1 MGWSLGTIKGRYS
14 AVFVGF
20 MALVCALTVFGIQ
33 LWIKPALQ
41 KAGEQN
47 VALRVSEIATDIRDQ
62 LNGVQSQS
70 RSITQLVA
78 QLPSEQID
86 ALLPA
91 LIDQYGNAMV
101 FGGGI
106 WPLPDQREAG
116 RAKFSTFYHRDTANK
131 LIPNTYWNSAEAP
144 NYFEQP
150 WHKAGQQAPQG
161 MCAWAAAY
169 KDGASQ
175 QPRTNCAMGI
185 YRNGTLFGVSTIDV
199 TLGFFNDLVASKEQ
213 EIGGQVMIVEA
224 DGKILSRNARL
235 NGDVVLG
242 NLSAHADYPFASAI
256 AGLLGQARSQ
266 AQLRTTFQ
274 DQGEEQTLLLQAIE
288 GTPWLLA
295 TALPTSLLT
304 QDSRDVLTTLASI
317 QLPLVGL
324 LFGLMLLAVSQLGN
338 RLQTLKQNIDAL
350 SAGDADLT
358 ARIQVKGHDELDHIA
373 LSVNRFIAYLQQ
385 MMVQVTDATDLITQ
399 ELARLDQQTG
409 QARRILNEH
418 AAETEQVVTALT
430 ELSST
435 ADSVAQHASDSASFT
450 EAANGQA
457 ANSRTVVGS
466 ASASVVALIDE
477 VDLAAAK
484 VLEMQED
491 AQQIGSVLGVIGGI
505 AAQTNLL
512 ALNAAIEAARAGEQ
526 GRGFAVVADEVRAL
540 AARTQNSTAEVG
552 SMLSRLTQGVAEA
565 VVAMEHTKRSCQA
578 AADTTGQVTG
588 GLDNMADSVVRIHDL
603 SSQIATAAEEQ
614 SRVTEEINRNM
625 VSIRDMLNL
634 LLENGQ
640 HTEQSSAAL
649 LSSNRQLLA
658 LVHRFKV

>member
-1 MGWSLGTIKGRYS
+1 MGWNLGTIKGRYT
-14 AVFVGF
+14 AVFLGF
-20 MALVCALTVFGIQ
+20 MALVCALTVIGIQ

-106 WPLPDQREAG
+106 WPLPEKREAG
-116 RAKFSTFYHRDTANK
+116 RAKFSTFYHRDAANA

-150 WHKAGQQAPQG
+150 WHKAGQQAPRG
-161 MCAWAAAY
+161 MCVWAAY

-185 YRNGTLFGVSTIDV
+185 YRDGALYGVSTIDV
-199 TLGFFNDLVASKEQ
+199 TLGFFNELVARKEQ

-224 DGKILSRNARL
+224 DGKILSKNARL
-235 NGDVVLG
+235 GGDVVLG
-242 NLSAHADYPFASAI
+242 NLSAHADYPFAGAI
-256 AGLLGQARSQ
+256 AGLLGQDASKGL
-266 AQLRTTFQ
+266 LRTTFQ
-274 DQGEEQTLLLQAIE
+274 DQGEEQTLLMEAIE

-295 TALPTSLLT
+295 TALPTRTLT
-304 QDSRDVLTTLASI
+304 QDSRDVLATLAAI

-324 LFGLMLLAVSQLGN
+324 LFVLMVLAISQLGS
-338 RLQTLKQNIDAL
+338 RLQTLKLNIDAL

-358 ARIQVKGHDELDHIA
+358 ARIQVKGHDELDNIA

-385 MMVQVTDATDLITQ
+385 MMVQVTDATDLITR
-399 ELARLDQQTG
+399 ELAQLDQQTG
-409 QARRILNEH
+409 QARRILGEH
-418 AAETEQVVTALT
+418 ASETDQVVTALT

-457 ANSRTVVGS
+457 ANSRKVVGS

-491 AQQIGSVLGVIGGI
+491 AKQIGSVLGVIGGI

-565 VVAMEHTKRSCQA
+565 VVAMEQTKRSCQA

-588 GLDNMADSVVRIHDL
+588 GLDSMADSVVQIHDL

-634 LLENGQ
+634 LVQNGSQ
-640 HTEQSSAAL
+640 TEQSAASL
-649 LSSNRQLLA
+649 LGSNRQLLA
-658 LVHRFKV
+658 LVRRFKV

>member
-1 MGWSLGTIKGRYS
+1 MGWNLGTIKGRYT

-20 MALVCALTVFGIQ
+20 MALVCALTVIGIQ

-47 VALRVSEIATDIRDQ
+47 VAMRVSEIATDIRDQ

-106 WPLPDQREAG
+106 WPLPEKREAG
-116 RAKFSTFYHRDTANK
+116 RAKFSTFYHRDAANA

-150 WHKAGQQAPQG
+150 WHKAGQQAPRG
-161 MCAWAAAY
+161 MCVWAAAY

-185 YRNGTLFGVSTIDV
+185 YKDGALYGVSTIDV
-199 TLGFFNDLVASKEQ
+199 TLGFFNDLVARKEQ

-224 DGKILSRNARL
+224 DGKILSKNARL
-235 NGDVVLG
+235 GGDVVLG
-242 NLSAHADYPFASAI
+242 NLSAHADYPFAGAI
-256 AGLLGQARSQ
+256 AGLLGQDASKGL
-266 AQLRTTFQ
+266 LRTTFQ
-274 DQGEEQTLLLQAIE
+274 DQGQEQTLLMQAIE

-295 TALPTSLLT
+295 TALPTSTLT
-304 QDSRDVLTTLASI
+304 QDSRDVLATLASI

-324 LFGLMLLAVSQLGN
+324 LFVLMVLAISQLGS
-338 RLQTLKQNIDAL
+338 RLQTLKLNIDAL

-358 ARIQVKGHDELDHIA
+358 ARIQVKGHDELDNIA

-385 MMVQVTDATDLITQ
+385 MMVQVTDATDLITR
-399 ELARLDQQTG
+399 ELAQLDQQTG
-409 QARRILNEH
+409 QARRILGEH
-418 AAETEQVVTALT
+418 ASETDQVVTALT

-457 ANSRTVVGS
+457 ANSRKVVGS

-491 AQQIGSVLGVIGGI
+491 AKQIGSVLGVIGGI

-565 VVAMEHTKRSCQA
+565 VVAMEQTKRSCQA

-588 GLDNMADSVVRIHDL
+588 GLDSMADSVVQIHDL

-634 LLENGQ
+634 LVQNGSQ
-640 HTEQSSAAL
+640 TEQSAASL
-649 LSSNRQLLA
+649 LGSNRQLLA
-658 LVHRFKV
+658 LVRRFKV

>member
-1 MGWSLGTIKGRYS
+1 MGWNLGTIKGRYT
-14 AVFVGF
+14 AVFLGF
-20 MALVCALTVFGIQ
+20 MALVCALTVIGIQ
-33 LWIKPALQ
+33 IWITPALQ
-41 KAGEQN
+41 KAGEEN
-47 VALRVSEIATDIRDQ
+47 VALRVGEIATDIRDQ
-62 LNGVQSQS
+62 LNGVQTQS

-86 ALLPA
+86 AQLPA
-91 LIDQYGNAMV
+91 LIDQYGNGMV

-106 WPLPDQREAG
+106 WPLPDKREAG
-116 RAKFSTFYHRDTANK
+116 RAKFSTFFHRDASNA

-144 NYFEQP
+144 NYFDQP
-150 WHKAGQQAPQG
+150 WHKAGQQAPRG
-161 MCAWAAAY
+161 VCAWAAAY

-185 YRNGTLFGVSTIDV
+185 YQDGALYGVSTIDV
-199 TLGFFNDLVASKEQ
+199 TLGFFNDLVAKKEQ
-213 EIGGQVMIVEA
+213 EIGGQVMIIEA

-235 NGDVVLG
+235 TGDVVLG
-242 NLSAHADYPFASAI
+242 NLSAHADYPFALAI
-256 AGLLGQARSQ
+256 SSLLGQDASKG
-266 AQLRTTFQ
+266 QLRTTFQ
-274 DQGEEQTLLLQAIE
+274 DQGEAQTLLMEAIE

-295 TALPTSLLT
+295 TALPTRTLT
-304 QDSRDVLTTLASI
+304 QDSRDVLATLASI
-317 QLPLVGL
+317 QLPLAGL
-324 LFGLMLLAVSQLGN
+324 LFVLMVLAISQLGS
-338 RLQTLKQNIDAL
+338 RLQTLKLNIDAL

-358 ARIQVKGHDELDHIA
+358 ARIQVKGHDELDNIA
-373 LSVNRFIAYLQQ
+373 LSVNRFIAFLQQ
-385 MMVQVTDATDLITQ
+385 MMVQVTAATDLITR
-399 ELARLDQQTG
+399 ELAQLDQQTG
-409 QARRILNEH
+409 QARRILGEH
-418 AAETEQVVTALT
+418 AN
-430 ELSST
+430 
-435 ADSVAQHASDSASFT
+435 DSASFT

-457 ANSRTVVGS
+457 ASSRKVVGS

-565 VVAMEHTKRSCQA
+565 VVAMEQTKRSCQA

-588 GLDNMADSVVRIHDL
+588 GLDTMADAVVQIHDL

-634 LLENGQ
+634 LVENGGN
-640 HTEQSSAAL
+640 TEQSAATL
-649 LSSNRQLLA
+649 LGSNRQLLA

>member
-1 MGWSLGTIKGRYS
+1 MGWNLGTIKGRYT
-14 AVFVGF
+14 AVFLGF
-20 MALVCALTVFGIQ
+20 MALVCALTVIGIQ

-106 WPLPDQREAG
+106 WPQPEKREAG
-116 RAKFSTFYHRDTANK
+116 RAKFSTFYHRDAANA

-150 WHKAGQQAPQG
+150 WHKAGQQAPRG
-161 MCAWAAAY
+161 MCVWAAAY

-185 YRNGTLFGVSTIDV
+185 YRDGALYGVSTIDV
-199 TLGFFNDLVASKEQ
+199 TLGFFNELVARKEQ

-224 DGKILSRNARL
+224 DGKILSKNARL
-235 NGDVVLG
+235 GGDVVLG
-242 NLSAHADYPFASAI
+242 NLSAHADYPFAGAI
-256 AGLLGQARSQ
+256 AGLLGQDPSKGL
-266 AQLRTTFQ
+266 LRTTFQ
-274 DQGEEQTLLLQAIE
+274 DQGEEQTLLMEAIE

-295 TALPTSLLT
+295 TALPTRILT
-304 QDSRDVLTTLASI
+304 QDSRDVLATLAAI

-324 LFGLMLLAVSQLGN
+324 LFVLMVLAISQLGS
-338 RLQTLKQNIDAL
+338 RLQTLKLNIDAL

-358 ARIQVKGHDELDHIA
+358 ARIQVKGHDELDNIA

-385 MMVQVTDATDLITQ
+385 MMVQVTDATDLITR
-399 ELARLDQQTG
+399 ELAQLDQQTG
-409 QARRILNEH
+409 QARRILGEH
-418 AAETEQVVTALT
+418 ASETDQVVTALT

-457 ANSRTVVGS
+457 ANSRKVVGS

-491 AQQIGSVLGVIGGI
+491 AKQIGSVLGVIGGI

-565 VVAMEHTKRSCQA
+565 VVAMEQTKRSCQA

-588 GLDNMADSVVRIHDL
+588 GLDSMADSVVQIHDL

-634 LLENGQ
+634 LVQNGSQ
-640 HTEQSSAAL
+640 TEQSAASL
-649 LSSNRQLLA
+649 LGSNRQLLA
-658 LVHRFKV
+658 LVRRFKV

>member
-1 MGWSLGTIKGRYS
+1 MGWNLGTIKGRYT
-14 AVFVGF
+14 AVFLGF
-20 MALVCALTVFGIQ
+20 MALVCALTVIGIQ

-106 WPLPDQREAG
+106 WPLPEKREAG
-116 RAKFSTFYHRDTANK
+116 RAKFSTFYHRDAANA

-150 WHKAGQQAPQG
+150 WHKAGQQAPRG
-161 MCAWAAAY
+161 MCVWAAAY

-185 YRNGTLFGVSTIDV
+185 YRDGALYGVSTIDV
-199 TLGFFNDLVASKEQ
+199 TLGFFNDLVARKEQ

-224 DGKILSRNARL
+224 DGKILSKNARL
-235 NGDVVLG
+235 RGDVVLG
-242 NLSAHADYPFASAI
+242 NLSAHADYPFAGAI
-256 AGLLGQARSQ
+256 AGLLGQDASKGL
-266 AQLRTTFQ
+266 LRTTFQ
-274 DQGEEQTLLLQAIE
+274 DQGEEQTLLMEAIE

-295 TALPTSLLT
+295 TALPTRILT
-304 QDSRDVLTTLASI
+304 QDSRDVLATLASI

-324 LFGLMLLAVSQLGN
+324 LFVLMVLAISQLGS
-338 RLQTLKQNIDAL
+338 RLQTLKLNIDAL

-358 ARIQVKGHDELDHIA
+358 ARIQVKGHDELDNIA

-385 MMVQVTDATDLITQ
+385 MMVQVTDATDLITR
-399 ELARLDQQTG
+399 ELAQLDQQTG
-409 QARRILNEH
+409 QARRILGEH
-418 AAETEQVVTALT
+418 ASETDQVVTALT

-457 ANSRTVVGS
+457 ANSRKVVGS

-491 AQQIGSVLGVIGGI
+491 AKQIGSVLGVIGGI

-565 VVAMEHTKRSCQA
+565 VVAMEQTKRSCQA

-588 GLDNMADSVVRIHDL
+588 GLDSMADSVVQIHDL

-634 LLENGQ
+634 LVQNGSQ
-640 HTEQSSAAL
+640 TEQSAASL
-649 LSSNRQLLA
+649 LGSNRQLLA
-658 LVHRFKV
+658 LVRRFKV

>member
-1 MGWSLGTIKGRYS
+1 MGWNLGTIKGRYT
-14 AVFVGF
+14 AVFLGF
-20 MALVCALTVFGIQ
+20 MALVCALTVIGIK

-106 WPLPDQREAG
+106 WPLPDKREAG
-116 RAKFSTFYHRDTANK
+116 RTKFSTFYHRDAANA

-150 WHKAGQQAPQG
+150 WHKAGQQAPRG
-161 MCAWAAAY
+161 MCVWAAAY

-185 YRNGTLFGVSTIDV
+185 YRDGALYGVSTIDV
-199 TLGFFNDLVASKEQ
+199 TLGFFNELVARKEQ

-224 DGKILSRNARL
+224 DGKILSKNARL
-235 NGDVVLG
+235 GGDVVLG
-242 NLSAHADYPFASAI
+242 NLSAHADYPFAGAI
-256 AGLLGQARSQ
+256 AGLLGQDPRKGL
-266 AQLRTTFQ
+266 LRTTFQ
-274 DQGEEQTLLLQAIE
+274 DQGEEQTLLMEAIE

-295 TALPTSLLT
+295 TALPTRILT
-304 QDSRDVLTTLASI
+304 QDSRDVLATLAAI

-324 LFGLMLLAVSQLGN
+324 LFVLMVLAISQLGS
-338 RLQTLKQNIDAL
+338 RLQTLKLNIDAL

-358 ARIQVKGHDELDHIA
+358 ARIQVKGHDELDNIA

-385 MMVQVTDATDLITQ
+385 MMVQVTDATDLITR
-399 ELARLDQQTG
+399 ELAQLDQQTG
-409 QARRILNEH
+409 QARRILGEH
-418 AAETEQVVTALT
+418 ASETDQVVTALT

-457 ANSRTVVGS
+457 ANSRKVVGS

-491 AQQIGSVLGVIGGI
+491 AKQIGSVLGVIGGI

-565 VVAMEHTKRSCQA
+565 AVAMEQTKRSCQA

-588 GLDNMADSVVRIHDL
+588 GLDSMADSVVQIHDL

-634 LLENGQ
+634 LVQNGSQ
-640 HTEQSSAAL
+640 TEQSAASL
-649 LSSNRQLLA
+649 LGSNRQLLA
-658 LVHRFKV
+658 LVRRFKV

>member
-1 MGWSLGTIKGRYS
+1 MGWNLGTIKGRYT
-14 AVFVGF
+14 AVFLGF
-20 MALVCALTVFGIQ
+20 MALVCALTVIGIQ

-106 WPLPDQREAG
+106 WPLPEKREAG
-116 RAKFSTFYHRDTANK
+116 RAKFSTFYHRDAANA

-150 WHKAGQQAPQG
+150 WHKAGQQAPRG
-161 MCAWAAAY
+161 MCVWAAAY

-185 YRNGTLFGVSTIDV
+185 YRDGALYGVSTIDV
-199 TLGFFNDLVASKEQ
+199 TLGFFNELVARKEQ

-224 DGKILSRNARL
+224 DGKILSKNARL
-235 NGDVVLG
+235 GGDVVLG
-242 NLSAHADYPFASAI
+242 NLSAHADYPFAGAI
-256 AGLLGQARSQ
+256 AGLLGQDPSKGL
-266 AQLRTTFQ
+266 LRTTFQ
-274 DQGEEQTLLLQAIE
+274 DQGEEQTLLMEAIE

-295 TALPTSLLT
+295 TALPTRTLT
-304 QDSRDVLTTLASI
+304 QDSRDVLATLAAI

-324 LFGLMLLAVSQLGN
+324 LFVLMVLAIRQLGS
-338 RLQTLKQNIDAL
+338 RLQTLKLNIDAL

-358 ARIQVKGHDELDHIA
+358 ARIQVKGHDELDNIA

-385 MMVQVTDATDLITQ
+385 MMVQVTDATDLITR
-399 ELARLDQQTG
+399 ELAQLDQQTG
-409 QARRILNEH
+409 QARRILGEH
-418 AAETEQVVTALT
+418 ASETDQVVTALT

-457 ANSRTVVGS
+457 ANSRKVVGS

-491 AQQIGSVLGVIGGI
+491 AKQIGSVLGVIGGI

-565 VVAMEHTKRSCQA
+565 VVAMEQTKRSCQA

-588 GLDNMADSVVRIHDL
+588 GLDSMADSVVQIHDL

-634 LLENGQ
+634 LVQNGSQ
-640 HTEQSSAAL
+640 TEQSAASL
-649 LSSNRQLLA
+649 LGSNRQLLA
-658 LVHRFKV
+658 LVRRFKV

>member
-1 MGWSLGTIKGRYS
+1 MGWSLGTIKGRYT

-20 MALVCALTVFGIQ
+20 MVLVCALTVIGIQ
-33 LWIKPALQ
+33 IWIKPALQ

-47 VALRVSEIATDIRDQ
+47 VTLLVSEIATDILDE

-116 RAKFSTFYHRDTANK
+116 RAKFSTFFHRDAANK

-161 MCAWAAAY
+161 MCVWAAAY

-185 YRNGTLFGVSTIDV
+185 YRNGALFGVSTIDV
-199 TLGFFNDLVASKEQ
+199 TLGFFNDLVARKEQ
-213 EIGGQVMIVEA
+213 EIGGQVMIIEA
-224 DGKILSRNARL
+224 DGKILSKNARL

-242 NLSAHADYPFASAI
+242 NLSAHADYPFAGAI
-256 AGLLGQARSQ
+256 ASLLGQSRGTGL
-266 AQLRTTFQ
+266 LRTTFQ
-274 DQGEEQTLLLQAIE
+274 DQGQEQTLLLQAIE

-295 TALPTSLLT
+295 TALPTSTLT
-304 QDSRDVLTTLASI
+304 QDSQDVLTTLAAI

-324 LFGLMLLAVSQLGN
+324 LFVLMLLAITQLGS

-358 ARIQVKGHDELDHIA
+358 ARIQVKGNDELDHIA

-385 MMVQVTDATDLITQ
+385 MMVQVTDATDLITR
-399 ELARLDQQTG
+399 ELAQLDQQTG
-409 QARRILNEH
+409 QARRILGEH
-418 AAETEQVVTALT
+418 AAETDQVVTALT

-457 ANSRTVVGS
+457 ANSRKVVGS

-491 AQQIGSVLGVIGGI
+491 AKQIGSVLGVIGGI

-540 AARTQNSTAEVG
+540 AARTQKSTAEVG
-552 SMLSRLTQGVAEA
+552 SMLSRLTQGVADA
-565 VVAMEHTKRSCQA
+565 VVAMEQTKRSCQA

-588 GLDNMADSVVRIHDL
+588 GLDSMADSVVQIHDL

-634 LLENGQ
+634 LVENG
-640 HTEQSSAAL
+640 HNTEQSAESL

-658 LVHRFKV
+658 LVRRFKV

>member
-1 MGWSLGTIKGRYS
+1 MGWSLGTIKGRYT

-20 MALVCALTVFGIQ
+20 MVLVCALTVIGIQ
-33 LWIKPALQ
+33 IWIKPALQ

-47 VALRVSEIATDIRDQ
+47 VTLLVSEIATDILDE

-116 RAKFSTFYHRDTANK
+116 RAKFSTFFHRDAANK

-150 WHKAGQQAPQG
+150 WYKAGQQAPQG
-161 MCAWAAAY
+161 MCVWAAAY

-185 YRNGTLFGVSTIDV
+185 YRNGALFGVSTIDV
-199 TLGFFNDLVASKEQ
+199 TLGFFNDLVARKEQ
-213 EIGGQVMIVEA
+213 EIGGQVMIIEA
-224 DGKILSRNARL
+224 DGKILSKNARL

-242 NLSAHADYPFASAI
+242 NLSAHADYPFAGAI
-256 AGLLGQARSQ
+256 ASLIGQSRGTGL
-266 AQLRTTFQ
+266 LRTTFQ
-274 DQGEEQTLLLQAIE
+274 DQGQEQTLLLQAIE

-295 TALPTSLLT
+295 TALPTSTLT
-304 QDSRDVLTTLASI
+304 QDSQDVLTTLAAI

-324 LFGLMLLAVSQLGN
+324 LFVLMLLAITQLGS

-358 ARIQVKGHDELDHIA
+358 ARIQVKGNDELDHIA

-385 MMVQVTDATDLITQ
+385 MMVQVTDATDLITR
-399 ELARLDQQTG
+399 ELAQLDQQTG
-409 QARRILNEH
+409 QARRILGEH
-418 AAETEQVVTALT
+418 AAETDQVVTALT

-457 ANSRTVVGS
+457 ANSRKVVGS

-491 AQQIGSVLGVIGGI
+491 AKQIGSVLGVIGGI

-540 AARTQNSTAEVG
+540 AARTQKSTAEVG
-552 SMLSRLTQGVAEA
+552 SMLSRLTQGVADA
-565 VVAMEHTKRSCQA
+565 VVAMEQTKRSCQA

-588 GLDNMADSVVRIHDL
+588 GLDSMADSVVQIHDL

-634 LLENGQ
+634 LVENGRN
-640 HTEQSSAAL
+640 TEQSAESL

-658 LVHRFKV
+658 LVRRFKV

>member
-1 MGWSLGTIKGRYS
+1 MGWNLGTIKGRYT
-14 AVFVGF
+14 AVFLGF
-20 MALVCALTVFGIQ
+20 MALVCALTVIGIQ

-106 WPLPDQREAG
+106 WPLPEKREAG
-116 RAKFSTFYHRDTANK
+116 RAKFSTFYHRDAANA

-150 WHKAGQQAPQG
+150 WHKAGQQAPRG
-161 MCAWAAAY
+161 MCVWAAAY

-185 YRNGTLFGVSTIDV
+185 YRDGALYGVSTIDV
-199 TLGFFNDLVASKEQ
+199 TLGFFNELVARKEQ

-224 DGKILSRNARL
+224 DGKILSKNARL
-235 NGDVVLG
+235 GGDVVLG
-242 NLSAHADYPFASAI
+242 NLSAHADYPFAGAI
-256 AGLLGQARSQ
+256 AGLLGQDASKGL
-266 AQLRTTFQ
+266 LRTTFQ
-274 DQGEEQTLLLQAIE
+274 DQGEEQTLLMEAIE

-295 TALPTSLLT
+295 TALPTRILT
-304 QDSRDVLTTLASI
+304 QDSRDVLATLAAI

-324 LFGLMLLAVSQLGN
+324 LFVLMVLAIRQLGS
-338 RLQTLKQNIDAL
+338 RLQTLKLNIDAL

-358 ARIQVKGHDELDHIA
+358 ARIQVKGHDELDNIA

-385 MMVQVTDATDLITQ
+385 MMVQVTDATDLITR
-399 ELARLDQQTG
+399 ELAQLDQQTG
-409 QARRILNEH
+409 QARRILGEH
-418 AAETEQVVTALT
+418 ASETDQVVTALT

-457 ANSRTVVGS
+457 ANSRKVVGS

-491 AQQIGSVLGVIGGI
+491 AKQIGSVLGVIGGI

-565 VVAMEHTKRSCQA
+565 VVAMEQTKRSCQA

-588 GLDNMADSVVRIHDL
+588 GLDNMADSVVQIHDL

-634 LLENGQ
+634 LVQNGSQ
-640 HTEQSSAAL
+640 TEQSAASL
-649 LSSNRQLLA
+649 LGSNRQLLA
-658 LVHRFKV
+658 LVRRFKV

>member
-1 MGWSLGTIKGRYS
+1 MGWSLGTIKGRYT

-20 MALVCALTVFGIQ
+20 MVLVCALTVIGIQ
-33 LWIKPALQ
+33 IWIKPALQ

-47 VALRVSEIATDIRDQ
+47 VTLLVSEIATDILDE

-116 RAKFSTFYHRDTANK
+116 RAKFSTFFHRDAANK

-161 MCAWAAAY
+161 MCVWAAAY

-185 YRNGTLFGVSTIDV
+185 YRNGALFGVSTIDV
-199 TLGFFNDLVASKEQ
+199 TLGFFNDLVARKEQ
-213 EIGGQVMIVEA
+213 EIGGQVMIIEA
-224 DGKILSRNARL
+224 DGKILSKNARL

-242 NLSAHADYPFASAI
+242 NLSAHADYPFAGAI
-256 AGLLGQARSQ
+256 ASLISQSRGTGL
-266 AQLRTTFQ
+266 LRTTFQ
-274 DQGEEQTLLLQAIE
+274 DQGQEQTLLLQAIE

-295 TALPTSLLT
+295 TALPTSTLT
-304 QDSRDVLTTLASI
+304 QDSQDVLTTLAAI

-324 LFGLMLLAVSQLGN
+324 LFVLMLLAITQLGS

-358 ARIQVKGHDELDHIA
+358 ARIQVKGNDELDHIA

-385 MMVQVTDATDLITQ
+385 MMVQVTDATDLITR
-399 ELARLDQQTG
+399 ELAQLDQQTG
-409 QARRILNEH
+409 QARRILGEH
-418 AAETEQVVTALT
+418 AAETDQVVTALT

-457 ANSRTVVGS
+457 ANSRKVVGS

-491 AQQIGSVLGVIGGI
+491 AKQIGSVLGVIGGI

-540 AARTQNSTAEVG
+540 AARTQKSTAEVG
-552 SMLSRLTQGVAEA
+552 SMLSRLTQGVADA
-565 VVAMEHTKRSCQA
+565 VVAMDQTKRSCQA

-588 GLDNMADSVVRIHDL
+588 GLDSMADSVVQIHDL

-634 LLENGQ
+634 LVENGRN
-640 HTEQSSAAL
+640 TEQSAESL

-658 LVHRFKV
+658 LVRRFKV

>member
-1 MGWSLGTIKGRYS
+1 MGWSLGTIKGRYT

-20 MALVCALTVFGIQ
+20 MVLVCALTVIGIQ
-33 LWIKPALQ
+33 IWIKPALQ

-47 VALRVSEIATDIRDQ
+47 VTLLVSEIATDILDE

-116 RAKFSTFYHRDTANK
+116 RAKFSTFFHRDAANK

-161 MCAWAAAY
+161 MCVWAAAY

-185 YRNGTLFGVSTIDV
+185 YRNGALFGVSTIDV
-199 TLGFFNDLVASKEQ
+199 TLGFFNDLVARKEP
-213 EIGGQVMIVEA
+213 EIGGQVMIIEA
-224 DGKILSRNARL
+224 DGKILSKNARL

-242 NLSAHADYPFASAI
+242 NLSAHADYPFAGAI
-256 AGLLGQARSQ
+256 ASLLGQSRGTGL
-266 AQLRTTFQ
+266 LRTTFQ
-274 DQGEEQTLLLQAIE
+274 DQGQEQTLLLQAIE

-295 TALPTSLLT
+295 TALPTSTLT
-304 QDSRDVLTTLASI
+304 QDSQDVLTTLAAI

-324 LFGLMLLAVSQLGN
+324 LFVLMLLAITQLGS

-358 ARIQVKGHDELDHIA
+358 VRIQVKGNDELDHIA

-385 MMVQVTDATDLITQ
+385 MMVQVTDATDLITR
-399 ELARLDQQTG
+399 ELAQLDQQTG
-409 QARRILNEH
+409 QARRILGEH
-418 AAETEQVVTALT
+418 AAETDQVVTALT

-457 ANSRTVVGS
+457 ANSRKVVGS

-491 AQQIGSVLGVIGGI
+491 AKQIGSVLGVIGGI

-540 AARTQNSTAEVG
+540 AARTQKSTAEVG
-552 SMLSRLTQGVAEA
+552 SMLSRLTQGVADA
-565 VVAMEHTKRSCQA
+565 VVAMEQTKRSCQA

-588 GLDNMADSVVRIHDL
+588 GLDSMADSVVQIHDL

-634 LLENGQ
+634 LVENGRN
-640 HTEQSSAAL
+640 TEQSAESL

-658 LVHRFKV
+658 LVRRFKV

>member
-1 MGWSLGTIKGRYS
+1 MGWNLGTIKGRYT
-14 AVFVGF
+14 AVFLGF
-20 MALVCALTVFGIQ
+20 MALVCALTVIGIQ

-106 WPLPDQREAG
+106 WPLPEKREAG
-116 RAKFSTFYHRDTANK
+116 RAKSSTFYHRDAANA

-150 WHKAGQQAPQG
+150 WHKAGQQAPRG
-161 MCAWAAAY
+161 MCVWAAAY

-185 YRNGTLFGVSTIDV
+185 YRDGALYGVSTIDV
-199 TLGFFNDLVASKEQ
+199 TLGFFNELVARKEQ

-224 DGKILSRNARL
+224 DGKILSKNARL
-235 NGDVVLG
+235 GGDVVLG
-242 NLSAHADYPFASAI
+242 NLSAHADYPFAGAI
-256 AGLLGQARSQ
+256 AGLLGQDPSKGL
-266 AQLRTTFQ
+266 LRTTFQ
-274 DQGEEQTLLLQAIE
+274 DQGEEQTLLMEAIE

-295 TALPTSLLT
+295 TALPTRILT
-304 QDSRDVLTTLASI
+304 QDSRDVLATLAAI

-324 LFGLMLLAVSQLGN
+324 LFVLMVLAISQLGS
-338 RLQTLKQNIDAL
+338 RLQTLKLNIDAL

-358 ARIQVKGHDELDHIA
+358 ARIQVKGHDELDNIA

-385 MMVQVTDATDLITQ
+385 MMVQVTDATDLITR
-399 ELARLDQQTG
+399 ELAQLDQQTG
-409 QARRILNEH
+409 QARRILGEH
-418 AAETEQVVTALT
+418 ASETDQVVTALT

-457 ANSRTVVGS
+457 ANSRKVVGS

-491 AQQIGSVLGVIGGI
+491 AKQIGSVLGVIGGI

-565 VVAMEHTKRSCQA
+565 VVAMEQTKRSCQA

-588 GLDNMADSVVRIHDL
+588 GLDNMADSVVQIHDL

-634 LLENGQ
+634 LVQNGSQ
-640 HTEQSSAAL
+640 TEQSAASL
-649 LSSNRQLLA
+649 LGSNRQLLA
-658 LVHRFKV
+658 LVRRFKV

>member
-116 RAKFSTFYHRDTANK
+116 RAKFSTFYHRDAANK

-185 YRNGTLFGVSTIDV
+185 YRNGTLYGVSTIDV

-235 NGDVVLG
+235 NSDVVLG

-317 QLPLVGL
+317 QLPLIGL

-640 HTEQSSAAL
+640 HTEQSAAAL
-649 LSSNRQLLA
+649 LNSNRQLLA

>member
-1 MGWSLGTIKGRYS
+1 MGWSLGTIKGRYT

-20 MALVCALTVFGIQ
+20 MVLVCALTVIGIQ
-33 LWIKPALQ
+33 IWIKPALQ

-47 VALRVSEIATDIRDQ
+47 VALRVSEIATDILDE

-116 RAKFSTFYHRDTANK
+116 RAKFSTFFHRDAANK

-161 MCAWAAAY
+161 MCVWAAAY

-185 YRNGTLFGVSTIDV
+185 YRNGGLFGVSTIDV
-199 TLGFFNDLVASKEQ
+199 TLGFFNDLVARKEQ
-213 EIGGQVMIVEA
+213 EIGGQVMIIEA
-224 DGKILSRNARL
+224 DGKILSKNARL

-242 NLSAHADYPFASAI
+242 NLSAHADYPFAGAI
-256 AGLLGQARSQ
+256 TSLLGQSRGTGL
-266 AQLRTTFQ
+266 LRTTFQ
-274 DQGEEQTLLLQAIE
+274 DQGQEQTLLLQAIE

-295 TALPTSLLT
+295 TALPTSTLT
-304 QDSRDVLTTLASI
+304 QDSQDVLTTLAAI

-324 LFGLMLLAVSQLGN
+324 LFVLMLLAITQLGS

-358 ARIQVKGHDELDHIA
+358 ARIQVKGNDELDHIA

-385 MMVQVTDATDLITQ
+385 MMVQVTDATDLITR
-399 ELARLDQQTG
+399 ELAQLDQQTG
-409 QARRILNEH
+409 QARRILGEH
-418 AAETEQVVTALT
+418 AAETDQVVTALT

-457 ANSRTVVGS
+457 ANSRKVVGS

-491 AQQIGSVLGVIGGI
+491 AKQIGSVLGVIGGI

-540 AARTQNSTAEVG
+540 AARTQKSTAEVG
-552 SMLSRLTQGVAEA
+552 SMLSRLTQGVADA
-565 VVAMEHTKRSCQA
+565 VVAMEQTKRSCQA

-588 GLDNMADSVVRIHDL
+588 GLDSMADSVVQIHDL

-634 LLENGQ
+634 LVENGRN
-640 HTEQSSAAL
+640 TEQSAESL

-658 LVHRFKV
+658 LVRRFKV

>member
-1 MGWSLGTIKGRYS
+1 MGWSLGTIKGRYT

-20 MALVCALTVFGIQ
+20 MVLVCALTVIGIQ
-33 LWIKPALQ
+33 IWIKPALQ

-47 VALRVSEIATDIRDQ
+47 VTLLVSEIATDILDE

-116 RAKFSTFYHRDTANK
+116 RAKFSTFFHRDAANK

-161 MCAWAAAY
+161 MCVWAAAY

-185 YRNGTLFGVSTIDV
+185 YRNGALFGVSTIDV
-199 TLGFFNDLVASKEQ
+199 TLGFFNDLVARKEQ
-213 EIGGQVMIVEA
+213 EIGGQVMIIEA
-224 DGKILSRNARL
+224 DGKILSKNARL

-242 NLSAHADYPFASAI
+242 NLSAHADYPFAGAI
-256 AGLLGQARSQ
+256 ASLIGQSRGTGL
-266 AQLRTTFQ
+266 LRTTFQ
-274 DQGEEQTLLLQAIE
+274 DQGQEQTLLLQAIE

-295 TALPTSLLT
+295 TALPTSTLT
-304 QDSRDVLTTLASI
+304 QDSQDVLTTLAAI

-324 LFGLMLLAVSQLGN
+324 LFVLMLLAITQLGS

-358 ARIQVKGHDELDHIA
+358 ARIQVKGNDELDHIA

-385 MMVQVTDATDLITQ
+385 MMVQVTDATDLITR
-399 ELARLDQQTG
+399 ELAQLDQQTG
-409 QARRILNEH
+409 QARRILGEH
-418 AAETEQVVTALT
+418 AAETDQVVTALT

-435 ADSVAQHASDSASFT
+435 ADNVAQHASDSASFT

-457 ANSRTVVGS
+457 ANSRKVVGS

-491 AQQIGSVLGVIGGI
+491 AKQIGSVLGVIGGI

-540 AARTQNSTAEVG
+540 AARTQKSTAEVG
-552 SMLSRLTQGVAEA
+552 SMLSRLTQGVADA
-565 VVAMEHTKRSCQA
+565 VVAMEQTKRSCQA

-588 GLDNMADSVVRIHDL
+588 GLDSMADSVVQIHDL

-634 LLENGQ
+634 LVENGRN
-640 HTEQSSAAL
+640 TEQSAESL

-658 LVHRFKV
+658 LVRRFKV

>member
-1 MGWSLGTIKGRYS
+1 
-14 AVFVGF
+14 
-20 MALVCALTVFGIQ
+20 
-33 LWIKPALQ
+33 
-41 KAGEQN
+41 
-47 VALRVSEIATDIRDQ
+47 
-62 LNGVQSQS
+62 

-116 RAKFSTFYHRDTANK
+116 RAKFSTFFHRDAANK

-161 MCAWAAAY
+161 MCVWAAAY

-185 YRNGTLFGVSTIDV
+185 YRNGALFGVSTIDV
-199 TLGFFNDLVASKEQ
+199 TLGFFNDLVARKEQ
-213 EIGGQVMIVEA
+213 EIGGQVMIIEA
-224 DGKILSRNARL
+224 DGKILSKNARL

-242 NLSAHADYPFASAI
+242 NLSAHADYPFAGAI
-256 AGLLGQARSQ
+256 ASLIGQSRGTGL
-266 AQLRTTFQ
+266 LRTTFQ
-274 DQGEEQTLLLQAIE
+274 DQGQEQTLLLQAIE

-295 TALPTSLLT
+295 TALPTSTLT
-304 QDSRDVLTTLASI
+304 QDSQDVLTTLAAI

-324 LFGLMLLAVSQLGN
+324 LFVLMLLAITQLGS

-358 ARIQVKGHDELDHIA
+358 ARIQVKGNDELDHIA

-385 MMVQVTDATDLITQ
+385 MMVQVTDATDLITR
-399 ELARLDQQTG
+399 ELAQLDQQTG
-409 QARRILNEH
+409 QARRILGEH
-418 AAETEQVVTALT
+418 AAETDQVVTALT

-457 ANSRTVVGS
+457 ANSRKVVGS

-491 AQQIGSVLGVIGGI
+491 AKQIGSVLGVIGGI

-540 AARTQNSTAEVG
+540 AARTQKSTAEVG
-552 SMLSRLTQGVAEA
+552 SMLSRLTQGVADA
-565 VVAMEHTKRSCQA
+565 VVAMEQTKRSCQA

-588 GLDNMADSVVRIHDL
+588 GLDSMADSVVQIHDL

-634 LLENGQ
+634 LVENGRN
-640 HTEQSSAAL
+640 TEQSAESL

-658 LVHRFKV
+658 LVRRFKV

>member
-116 RAKFSTFYHRDTANK
+116 RAKFSTFYHRDAANK
-131 LIPNTYWNSAEAP
+131 LIPNTYWDSAEAP

-185 YRNGTLFGVSTIDV
+185 YRNGALYGVSTIDV

-640 HTEQSSAAL
+640 HTEQSAAAL

>member
-1 MGWSLGTIKGRYS
+1 MGWSLGTIKGRYT

-20 MALVCALTVFGIQ
+20 MVLVCALTVIGIQ
-33 LWIKPALQ
+33 IWIKPALQ

-47 VALRVSEIATDIRDQ
+47 VTLLVSEIATDILDE

-116 RAKFSTFYHRDTANK
+116 RTKFSTFFHRDAANK

-161 MCAWAAAY
+161 MCVWAAAY

-185 YRNGTLFGVSTIDV
+185 YRNGALFGVSTIDV
-199 TLGFFNDLVASKEQ
+199 TLGFFNDLVARKEQ
-213 EIGGQVMIVEA
+213 EIGGQVMIIEA
-224 DGKILSRNARL
+224 DGKILSKNARL

-242 NLSAHADYPFASAI
+242 NLSAHADYPFAGAI
-256 AGLLGQARSQ
+256 ASLIGQSRGTGL
-266 AQLRTTFQ
+266 LRTTFQ
-274 DQGEEQTLLLQAIE
+274 DQGQEQTLLLQAIE

-295 TALPTSLLT
+295 TALPTSTLT
-304 QDSRDVLTTLASI
+304 QDSQDVLTTLAAI

-324 LFGLMLLAVSQLGN
+324 LFVLMLLAITQLGS

-358 ARIQVKGHDELDHIA
+358 ARIQVKGNDELDHIA

-385 MMVQVTDATDLITQ
+385 MMVQVTDATDLITR
-399 ELARLDQQTG
+399 ELAQLDQQTG
-409 QARRILNEH
+409 QARRILGEH
-418 AAETEQVVTALT
+418 AAETDQVVTALT

-457 ANSRTVVGS
+457 ANSRKVVGS

-491 AQQIGSVLGVIGGI
+491 AKQIGSVLGVIGGI

-540 AARTQNSTAEVG
+540 AARTQKSTAEVG
-552 SMLSRLTQGVAEA
+552 SMLSRLTQGVADA
-565 VVAMEHTKRSCQA
+565 VVAMEQTKRSCQA

-588 GLDNMADSVVRIHDL
+588 GLDSMADSVVQIHDL

-634 LLENGQ
+634 LVENGRN
-640 HTEQSSAAL
+640 TEQSAESL

-658 LVHRFKV
+658 LVRRFKV

>member
-1 MGWSLGTIKGRYS
+1 M
-14 AVFVGF
+14 V
-20 MALVCALTVFGIQ
+20 LVCALTVIGIQ
-33 LWIKPALQ
+33 IWIKPALQ

-47 VALRVSEIATDIRDQ
+47 VTLLVSEIATDILDE

-116 RAKFSTFYHRDTANK
+116 RAKFSTFFHRDAANK

-161 MCAWAAAY
+161 MCVWAAAY

-185 YRNGTLFGVSTIDV
+185 YRNGALFGVSTIDV
-199 TLGFFNDLVASKEQ
+199 TLGFFNDLVARKEQ
-213 EIGGQVMIVEA
+213 EIGGQVMIIEA
-224 DGKILSRNARL
+224 DGKILSKNARL

-242 NLSAHADYPFASAI
+242 NLSAHADYPFAGAI
-256 AGLLGQARSQ
+256 ASLIGQSRGTGL
-266 AQLRTTFQ
+266 LRTTFQ
-274 DQGEEQTLLLQAIE
+274 DQGQEQTLLLQAIE

-295 TALPTSLLT
+295 TALPTSTLT
-304 QDSRDVLTTLASI
+304 QDSQDVLTTLAAI

-324 LFGLMLLAVSQLGN
+324 LFVLMLLAITQLGS

-350 SAGDADLT
+350 STGDADLT
-358 ARIQVKGHDELDHIA
+358 ARIQVKGNDELDHIA

-385 MMVQVTDATDLITQ
+385 MMVQVTDATDLITR
-399 ELARLDQQTG
+399 ELAQLDQQTG
-409 QARRILNEH
+409 QARRILGEH
-418 AAETEQVVTALT
+418 AAETDQVVTALT

-457 ANSRTVVGS
+457 ANSRKVVGS
-466 ASASVVALIDE
+466 ASASVVALIDD

-491 AQQIGSVLGVIGGI
+491 AKQIGSVLGVIGGI

-540 AARTQNSTAEVG
+540 AARTQKSTAEVG
-552 SMLSRLTQGVAEA
+552 SMLSRLTQGVADA
-565 VVAMEHTKRSCQA
+565 VVAMEQTKRSCQA

-588 GLDNMADSVVRIHDL
+588 GLDSMADSVVQIHDL

-634 LLENGQ
+634 LVENGRN
-640 HTEQSSAAL
+640 TEQSAESL

-658 LVHRFKV
+658 LVRRFKV

>member
-1 MGWSLGTIKGRYS
+1 M
-14 AVFVGF
+14 V
-20 MALVCALTVFGIQ
+20 LVCALTVIGIQ
-33 LWIKPALQ
+33 IWIKPALQ

-47 VALRVSEIATDIRDQ
+47 VTLLVSEIATDILDE

-116 RAKFSTFYHRDTANK
+116 RAKFSTFFHRDAANK

-161 MCAWAAAY
+161 MCVWAAAY

-185 YRNGTLFGVSTIDV
+185 YRNGALFGVSTIDV
-199 TLGFFNDLVASKEQ
+199 TLGFFNDLVARKEQ
-213 EIGGQVMIVEA
+213 EIGGQVMIIEA
-224 DGKILSRNARL
+224 DGKILSKNARL

-242 NLSAHADYPFASAI
+242 NLSAHADYPFAGAI
-256 AGLLGQARSQ
+256 ASLLGQSRGTGL
-266 AQLRTTFQ
+266 LRTTFQ
-274 DQGEEQTLLLQAIE
+274 DQGQEQTLLLQAIE

-295 TALPTSLLT
+295 TALPTSTLT
-304 QDSRDVLTTLASI
+304 QDSQDVLTTLAAI

-324 LFGLMLLAVSQLGN
+324 LFVLMLLAITQLGS

-358 ARIQVKGHDELDHIA
+358 ARIQVKGNDELDHIA

-385 MMVQVTDATDLITQ
+385 MMVQVTDATDLITR
-399 ELARLDQQTG
+399 ELAQLDQQTG
-409 QARRILNEH
+409 QARRILGEH
-418 AAETEQVVTALT
+418 AAETDQVVTALT

-457 ANSRTVVGS
+457 ANSRKVVGS

-491 AQQIGSVLGVIGGI
+491 AKQIGSVLGVIGGI

-540 AARTQNSTAEVG
+540 AARTQKSTAEVG
-552 SMLSRLTQGVAEA
+552 SMLSRLTQGVADA
-565 VVAMEHTKRSCQA
+565 VVAMDQTKRSCQA

-588 GLDNMADSVVRIHDL
+588 GLDSMADSVVQIHDL

-634 LLENGQ
+634 LVENGRN
-640 HTEQSSAAL
+640 TEQSAESL

-658 LVHRFKV
+658 LVRRFKV

>member
-1 MGWSLGTIKGRYS
+1 MGWSLGTIKGRYT

-20 MALVCALTVFGIQ
+20 MVLVCALTVIGIQ
-33 LWIKPALQ
+33 IWIKPALQ

-47 VALRVSEIATDIRDQ
+47 VTLLVSEIATDILDE

-116 RAKFSTFYHRDTANK
+116 RAKFSTFFHRDAANK

-161 MCAWAAAY
+161 MCVWAAAY

-185 YRNGTLFGVSTIDV
+185 YRNGALFGVSTIDV
-199 TLGFFNDLVASKEQ
+199 TLGFFNDLVARKEQ
-213 EIGGQVMIVEA
+213 EIGGQVMIIEA
-224 DGKILSRNARL
+224 DGKILSKNARL

-242 NLSAHADYPFASAI
+242 NLSAHADYPFAGAI
-256 AGLLGQARSQ
+256 ASLIGQSRGTGLLH
-266 AQLRTTFQ
+266 TTFQ
-274 DQGEEQTLLLQAIE
+274 DQGQEQTLLLQAIG

-295 TALPTSLLT
+295 TALPTSTLT
-304 QDSRDVLTTLASI
+304 QDSQDVLTTLAAI

-324 LFGLMLLAVSQLGN
+324 LFVLMLLAITQLGS

-358 ARIQVKGHDELDHIA
+358 ARIQVKGNDELDHIA

-385 MMVQVTDATDLITQ
+385 MMVQVTDATDLITR
-399 ELARLDQQTG
+399 ELAQLDQQTG
-409 QARRILNEH
+409 QARRILGEH
-418 AAETEQVVTALT
+418 AAETDQVVTALT

-457 ANSRTVVGS
+457 ANSRKVVGS

-491 AQQIGSVLGVIGGI
+491 AKQIGSVLGVIGGI

-540 AARTQNSTAEVG
+540 AARTQKSTAEVG
-552 SMLSRLTQGVAEA
+552 SMLSRLTQGVADA
-565 VVAMEHTKRSCQA
+565 VVAMEQTKRSCQA

-588 GLDNMADSVVRIHDL
+588 GLDSMADSVVQIHDL

-634 LLENGQ
+634 LVENG
-640 HTEQSSAAL
+640 HNTEQSAESL

-658 LVHRFKV
+658 LVRRFKV

>member
-1 MGWSLGTIKGRYS
+1 MGWNLGTIKGRYT

-20 MALVCALTVFGIQ
+20 MALVCALTVIGIQ

-106 WPLPDQREAG
+106 WPLPEKREAG
-116 RAKFSTFYHRDTANK
+116 RAKFSTFYHRDAANA

-150 WHKAGQQAPQG
+150 WHKAGQQAPRG
-161 MCAWAAAY
+161 MCVWAAAY

-185 YRNGTLFGVSTIDV
+185 YRDGALYGVSTIDV
-199 TLGFFNDLVASKEQ
+199 TLGFFNELVARKEQ

-224 DGKILSRNARL
+224 DGKILSKNARL
-235 NGDVVLG
+235 GGDVVLG
-242 NLSAHADYPFASAI
+242 NLSAHADYPFAGAI
-256 AGLLGQARSQ
+256 AGLLGQDASKGL
-266 AQLRTTFQ
+266 LRTTFQ
-274 DQGEEQTLLLQAIE
+274 DQGEEQTLLMEAIE

-295 TALPTSLLT
+295 TALPTRTLT
-304 QDSRDVLTTLASI
+304 QDSRDVLATLAAI

-324 LFGLMLLAVSQLGN
+324 LFVLMVLAISQLGS
-338 RLQTLKQNIDAL
+338 RLQTLKLNIDAL

-385 MMVQVTDATDLITQ
+385 MMVQVTDATDLITR
-399 ELARLDQQTG
+399 ELAQLDQQTG
-409 QARRILNEH
+409 QARRILGEH
-418 AAETEQVVTALT
+418 ASETDQVVTALT

-457 ANSRTVVGS
+457 ANSRKVVGS

-491 AQQIGSVLGVIGGI
+491 AKQIGSVLGVIGGI

-565 VVAMEHTKRSCQA
+565 VVAMEQTKRSCQA

-588 GLDNMADSVVRIHDL
+588 GLDSMADSVVQIHDL

-634 LLENGQ
+634 LVQNGSQ
-640 HTEQSSAAL
+640 TEQSAASL
-649 LSSNRQLLA
+649 LGSNRQLLA
-658 LVHRFKV
+658 LVRRFKV

>member
-1 MGWSLGTIKGRYS
+1 MGWSLGTIKGRYT

-20 MALVCALTVFGIQ
+20 MVLVCALTVIGIQ
-33 LWIKPALQ
+33 IWIKPALQ

-47 VALRVSEIATDIRDQ
+47 VTLLVSEIATDILDE

-116 RAKFSTFYHRDTANK
+116 RAKFSTFFHRDAANK
-131 LIPNTYWNSAEAP
+131 LIPSTYWNSAEAP

-161 MCAWAAAY
+161 MCVWAAAY

-185 YRNGTLFGVSTIDV
+185 YRNGALFGVSTIDV
-199 TLGFFNDLVASKEQ
+199 TLGFFNDLVARKEQ
-213 EIGGQVMIVEA
+213 EIGGQVMIIEA
-224 DGKILSRNARL
+224 DGKILSKNARL

-242 NLSAHADYPFASAI
+242 NLSAHADYPFAGAI
-256 AGLLGQARSQ
+256 ASLIGQSRGTGL
-266 AQLRTTFQ
+266 LRTTFQ
-274 DQGEEQTLLLQAIE
+274 DQGQEQTLLLQAIE

-295 TALPTSLLT
+295 TALPTSTLT
-304 QDSRDVLTTLASI
+304 QDSQDVLTTLAAI

-324 LFGLMLLAVSQLGN
+324 LFVLMLLAITQLGS

-358 ARIQVKGHDELDHIA
+358 ARIQVKGNDELDHIA

-385 MMVQVTDATDLITQ
+385 MMVQVTDATDLITR
-399 ELARLDQQTG
+399 ELAQLDQQTG
-409 QARRILNEH
+409 QARRILGEH
-418 AAETEQVVTALT
+418 AAETDQVVTALT

-457 ANSRTVVGS
+457 ANSRKVVGS

-491 AQQIGSVLGVIGGI
+491 AKQIGSVLGVIGGI

-540 AARTQNSTAEVG
+540 AARTQKSTAEVG
-552 SMLSRLTQGVAEA
+552 SMLSRLTQGVADA
-565 VVAMEHTKRSCQA
+565 VVAMEQTKRSCQA

-588 GLDNMADSVVRIHDL
+588 GLDSMADSVVQIHDL

-634 LLENGQ
+634 LVENGRN
-640 HTEQSSAAL
+640 TEQSAESL

-658 LVHRFKV
+658 LVRRFKV

>member
-1 MGWSLGTIKGRYS
+1 MGWNLGTIKGRYT
-14 AVFVGF
+14 AVFLGF
-20 MALVCALTVFGIQ
+20 MALVCALTVIGIQ

-106 WPLPDQREAG
+106 WPLPDKREAG
-116 RAKFSTFYHRDTANK
+116 RAKFSTFYHRDAANA

-150 WHKAGQQAPQG
+150 WHKAGQQAPRG
-161 MCAWAAAY
+161 MCVWAAAY

-185 YRNGTLFGVSTIDV
+185 YRDGALYGVSTIDV
-199 TLGFFNDLVASKEQ
+199 TLGFFNELVARKEQ

-224 DGKILSRNARL
+224 DGKILSKNARL
-235 NGDVVLG
+235 GGDVVLG
-242 NLSAHADYPFASAI
+242 NLSAHADYPFAGAI
-256 AGLLGQARSQ
+256 AGLLGQDASKGL
-266 AQLRTTFQ
+266 LRTTFQ
-274 DQGEEQTLLLQAIE
+274 DQGEEQTLLMEAIE

-295 TALPTSLLT
+295 TALPTRILT
-304 QDSRDVLTTLASI
+304 QDSRDVLATLAAI

-324 LFGLMLLAVSQLGN
+324 LFVLMVLAISQLGS
-338 RLQTLKQNIDAL
+338 RLQTLKLNIDAL

-358 ARIQVKGHDELDHIA
+358 ARIQVKGHDELDNIA

-385 MMVQVTDATDLITQ
+385 MMVQVTDATDLITR
-399 ELARLDQQTG
+399 ELAQLDQQTG
-409 QARRILNEH
+409 QARRILGEH
-418 AAETEQVVTALT
+418 ASETDQVVTALT

-457 ANSRTVVGS
+457 ANSRKVVGS

-491 AQQIGSVLGVIGGI
+491 AKQIGSVLGVIGGI

-565 VVAMEHTKRSCQA
+565 VVAMEQTKRSCQA

-588 GLDNMADSVVRIHDL
+588 GLDNMADSVVQIHDL

-634 LLENGQ
+634 LVQNGSQ
-640 HTEQSSAAL
+640 TEQSAASL
-649 LSSNRQLLA
+649 LGSNRQLLA

>member
-1 MGWSLGTIKGRYS
+1 MGWNLGTIKGRYT
-14 AVFVGF
+14 AVFLGF
-20 MALVCALTVFGIQ
+20 MALVCALTVIGIQ

-106 WPLPDQREAG
+106 WPLPEKREAG
-116 RAKFSTFYHRDTANK
+116 RAKFSTFYHRDAANA

-150 WHKAGQQAPQG
+150 WHKAGQQAPRG
-161 MCAWAAAY
+161 MCVWAAAY

-185 YRNGTLFGVSTIDV
+185 YKDGALYGVSTIDV
-199 TLGFFNDLVASKEQ
+199 TLGFFNDLVARKEQ

-224 DGKILSRNARL
+224 DGKILSKNARL
-235 NGDVVLG
+235 GGDVVLG
-242 NLSAHADYPFASAI
+242 NLSAHADYPFAGAI
-256 AGLLGQARSQ
+256 AGLLGQDASKGL
-266 AQLRTTFQ
+266 LRTTFQ
-274 DQGEEQTLLLQAIE
+274 DQGEEQTLLMEAID

-295 TALPTSLLT
+295 TALPTRVLT
-304 QDSRDVLTTLASI
+304 QDSRDVLATLASI

-324 LFGLMLLAVSQLGN
+324 LFVLMVLAIGQLGR
-338 RLQTLKQNIDAL
+338 RLQTLRLNIDAL

-358 ARIQVKGHDELDHIA
+358 ARIQVKGHDELDNIA

-385 MMVQVTDATDLITQ
+385 MMVQVTDATDLITR
-399 ELARLDQQTG
+399 ELAQLDQQTG
-409 QARRILNEH
+409 QSRRILGEH
-418 AAETEQVVTALT
+418 ASETDQVVTALT

-435 ADSVAQHASDSASFT
+435 ADSVARHASDSASFT

-457 ANSRTVVGS
+457 ANSRKVVGS

-491 AQQIGSVLGVIGGI
+491 AKQIGSVLGVIGGI

-565 VVAMEHTKRSCQA
+565 VVAMEQTKRSCQA

-588 GLDNMADSVVRIHDL
+588 GLDSMADSVVQIHDL

-634 LLENGQ
+634 LVQNGSQ
-640 HTEQSSAAL
+640 TEQSAASL
-649 LSSNRQLLA
+649 LGSNRQLLA
-658 LVHRFKV
+658 LVRRFKV

>member
-20 MALVCALTVFGIQ
+20 MVLVCALTVFGIQ

-116 RAKFSTFYHRDTANK
+116 RAKFSTFYHRDAANK
-131 LIPNTYWNSAEAP
+131 LIPNTYWNSDEAP

-185 YRNGTLFGVSTIDV
+185 YRNGTLYGVSTIDV

-224 DGKILSRNARL
+224 DGKILSRNAHL

-450 EAANGQA
+450 DAANGQA

-491 AQQIGSVLGVIGGI
+491 AQQIGSVLGV
-505 AAQTNLL
+505 
-512 ALNAAIEAARAGEQ
+512 
-526 GRGFAVVADEVRAL
+526 
-540 AARTQNSTAEVG
+540 
-552 SMLSRLTQGVAEA
+552 
-565 VVAMEHTKRSCQA
+565 
-578 AADTTGQVTG
+578 
-588 GLDNMADSVVRIHDL
+588 
-603 SSQIATAAEEQ
+603 
-614 SRVTEEINRNM
+614 
-625 VSIRDMLNL
+625 
-634 LLENGQ
+634 
-640 HTEQSSAAL
+640 
-649 LSSNRQLLA
+649 
-658 LVHRFKV
+658 

>member
-1 MGWSLGTIKGRYS
+1 M
-14 AVFVGF
+14 V
-20 MALVCALTVFGIQ
+20 LVCALTVIGIQ
-33 LWIKPALQ
+33 IWIKPALQ

-47 VALRVSEIATDIRDQ
+47 VTLLVSEIATDILDE

-116 RAKFSTFYHRDTANK
+116 RAKFSTFFHRDAANK

-161 MCAWAAAY
+161 MCVWAAAY

-185 YRNGTLFGVSTIDV
+185 YRNGSLFGVSTIDV
-199 TLGFFNDLVASKEQ
+199 TLGFFNDLVARKEQ
-213 EIGGQVMIVEA
+213 EIGGQVMIIEA
-224 DGKILSRNARL
+224 DGKILSKNARL

-242 NLSAHADYPFASAI
+242 NLSAHADYPFAGAI
-256 AGLLGQARSQ
+256 ASLLGQSRGTEL
-266 AQLRTTFQ
+266 LRTTFQ
-274 DQGEEQTLLLQAIE
+274 DQGQEQTLLLQAIE

-295 TALPTSLLT
+295 TALPTSTLT
-304 QDSRDVLTTLASI
+304 QDSQDVLTTLAAI

-324 LFGLMLLAVSQLGN
+324 LFVLMLLAITQLGS

-358 ARIQVKGHDELDHIA
+358 ARIQVKGNDELDHIA

-385 MMVQVTDATDLITQ
+385 MMVQVTDATDLITR
-399 ELARLDQQTG
+399 ELAQLDQQTG
-409 QARRILNEH
+409 QARRILGEH
-418 AAETEQVVTALT
+418 AAETDQVVTALT

-457 ANSRTVVGS
+457 ANSRKVVGS

-491 AQQIGSVLGVIGGI
+491 AKQIGSVLGVIGGI

-540 AARTQNSTAEVG
+540 AARTQKSTAEVG
-552 SMLSRLTQGVAEA
+552 SMLSRLTQGVADA
-565 VVAMEHTKRSCQA
+565 VVAMEQTKRSCQA

-588 GLDNMADSVVRIHDL
+588 GLDSMADSVVQIHDL

-634 LLENGQ
+634 LVENGRN
-640 HTEQSSAAL
+640 TEQSAESL

-658 LVHRFKV
+658 LVRRFKV

>member
-1 MGWSLGTIKGRYS
+1 MGWSLGTIKGRYT

-20 MALVCALTVFGIQ
+20 MALVCALTVIGIQ

-47 VALRVSEIATDIRDQ
+47 VAMRVSEIATDIRDQ

-86 ALLPA
+86 TLLPA

-106 WPLPDQREAG
+106 WPLPNKREAG
-116 RAKFSTFYHRDTANK
+116 RAKFSTFYHRDAANA

-150 WHKAGQQAPQG
+150 WHKAGQQAPRG
-161 MCAWAAAY
+161 MCVWAAAY

-185 YRNGTLFGVSTIDV
+185 HKDGALYGVSTIDV
-199 TLGFFNDLVASKEQ
+199 TLGFFNDLVARKEQ

-224 DGKILSRNARL
+224 DGKILSKNARL
-235 NGDVVLG
+235 GGDVVLG
-242 NLSAHADYPFASAI
+242 NLSAHADYPFAGAI
-256 AGLLGQARSQ
+256 AGLLGQDASKGL
-266 AQLRTTFQ
+266 LRTTFQ
-274 DQGEEQTLLLQAIE
+274 DQGEEQTLLMQAIE

-295 TALPTSLLT
+295 TALPTSTLT
-304 QDSRDVLTTLASI
+304 QDSRDVLATLASI

-324 LFGLMLLAVSQLGN
+324 LFVLMVLAISQLGS
-338 RLQTLKQNIDAL
+338 RLQTLKLNIDAL

-358 ARIQVKGHDELDHIA
+358 ARIQVKGHDELDNIA

-385 MMVQVTDATDLITQ
+385 MMVQVTDATDLITR
-399 ELARLDQQTG
+399 ELAQLDQQTG
-409 QARRILNEH
+409 QARRILGEH
-418 AAETEQVVTALT
+418 ASETDQVVTALT

-457 ANSRTVVGS
+457 ANSRKVVGS

-491 AQQIGSVLGVIGGI
+491 AKQIGSVLGVIGGI

-565 VVAMEHTKRSCQA
+565 VVAMEQTKRSCQA

-588 GLDNMADSVVRIHDL
+588 GLDSMADSVVQIHDL

-625 VSIRDMLNL
+625 VSIRDMLSL
-634 LLENGQ
+634 LVQNGSQ
-640 HTEQSSAAL
+640 TEQSAATL
-649 LSSNRQLLA
+649 LGSNRQLLA
-658 LVHRFKV
+658 LVRRFKV